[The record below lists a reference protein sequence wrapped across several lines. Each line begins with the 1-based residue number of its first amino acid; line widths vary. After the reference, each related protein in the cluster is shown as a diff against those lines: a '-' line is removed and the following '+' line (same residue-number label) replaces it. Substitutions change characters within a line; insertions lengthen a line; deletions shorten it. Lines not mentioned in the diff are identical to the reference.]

1 MLWRLMCVV
10 KFKPCVP
17 GHIYSLTGDLKCKLY
32 KNAPKLAR
40 SVNTNVVRLQN
51 KSSTA
56 HKEEENDF
64 ITIYSCHLNLNKESI
79 MNKFNWNQRPAVV
92 IINIEHYFYVMKR
105 QPSIKYL
112 ALFNK
117 SIWLPSV
124 VLTTALPVSTLLHVS
139 GFITMERYTSISFL
153 AIWLLSLIH
162 LVAMN
167 FWRRV
172 GFLYVNK
179 NIDKIKISYISY
191 WGKRKDIIIPVSEVM
206 TFSDMPRSP
215 FDIFYRKVKIFNSKP
230 LEFNSYKLDLKSATI
245 TKPDVFFKV
254 FGSE

>member
-64 ITIYSCHLNLNKESI
+64 ITIYS
-79 MNKFNWNQRPAVV
+79 
-92 IINIEHYFYVMKR
+92 